1 MNSLNNNCD
10 TCVSYE
16 GQGPAHTPF
25 TKGHRSHCSCS
36 SCWWCKSHSNTPSR
50 CLKMSALTGKVI
62 TNKIRKEVKMT
73 YTITLETF
81 NGSVKKISVP
91 SKGAVSQFINEY
103 PKALPVGISVK
114 MSCDA
119 LGVRGT
125 LRGVAKW

>member
-1 MNSLNNNCD
+1 MSVLND
-10 TCVSYE
+10 RIVLSI
-16 GQGPAHTPF
+16 
-25 TKGHRSHCSCS
+25 K
-36 SCWWCKSHSNTPSR
+36 
-50 CLKMSALTGKVI
+50 
-62 TNKIRKEVKMT
+62 KESWS
-73 YTITLETF
+73 ETF

-125 LRGVAKW
+125 LRGKALA